1 MLSFYFWGELHFA
14 DKLVLSQLYYEIYD
28 RKRFFQVLSLQNS
41 KKNYQFIPSRPFLFY
56 KLFFL
61 NFQFK
66 KLASQSSH
74 SLYYND
80 QTTGNRNHVPCEL
93 SMNGIVRRYF
103 SVWWKIK
110 SNSGERLIPLE
121 SSGGGRWG
129 QFYVNFLHE
138 HILLN
143 SYP

>member
-1 MLSFYFWGELHFA
+1 MLSFYFWGELHF
-14 DKLVLSQLYYEIYD
+14 LSQLYYEIYD

-80 QTTGNRNHVPCEL
+80 QTTGNRNHVPREL